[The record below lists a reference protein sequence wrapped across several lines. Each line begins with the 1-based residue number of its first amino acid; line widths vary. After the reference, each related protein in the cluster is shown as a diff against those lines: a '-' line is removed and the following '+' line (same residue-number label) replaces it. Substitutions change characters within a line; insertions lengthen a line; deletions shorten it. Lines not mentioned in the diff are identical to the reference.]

1 MTAHLRKHGV
11 DGVLFYSIVDK
22 DAAEPEEPQPE
33 EVERILGLLGDE
45 IRRSRRSQRAIE
57 RALHL
62 SQGYLGS
69 LLRGR
74 IKLKVSHLY
83 LLGRELGFEPAVLL
97 IRAAPPKDPQ
107 SIAKELARELE
118 SRPEDSRPMLTAAP
132 AMTSADI
139 EDLVRRTVRL
149 ELARLGGG

>member
-1 MTAHLRKHGV
+1 M
-11 DGVLFYSIVDK
+11 DK
-22 DAAEPEEPQPE
+22 DAAGSEEPQPE
-33 EVERILGLLGDE
+33 EVEKILGLIGDE

-57 RALHL
+57 RSLHL

-97 IRAAPPKDPQ
+97 IRAAPPKDPKG
-107 SIAKELARELE
+107 IAKELEP
-118 SRPEDSRPMLTAAP
+118 RPEDFRPTSPAAP

-139 EDLVRRTVRL
+139 EDLVRRTVRQ

>member
-1 MTAHLRKHGV
+1 M
-11 DGVLFYSIVDK
+11 DK
-22 DAAEPEEPQPE
+22 NAAEPAEPEEPPQPE
-33 EVERILGLLGDE
+33 EVERILGLIGEE

-57 RALHL
+57 RALRL

-97 IRAAPPKDPQ
+97 IRAAPPKDPE
-107 SIAKELARELE
+107 SVVKELEP
-118 SRPEDSRPMLTAAP
+118 RPATKTTSSAAH
-132 AMTSADI
+132 AMTSEEI
-139 EDLVRRTVRL
+139 EDLVRRTVRH
-149 ELARLGGG
+149 ELSRLGGG

>member
-22 DAAEPEEPQPE
+22 DTAEPEEPQPE

-118 SRPEDSRPMLTAAP
+118 SRPEESRSMLAAAP

>member
-1 MTAHLRKHGV
+1 M
-11 DGVLFYSIVDK
+11 DK
-22 DAAEPEEPQPE
+22 DAVEPEEPQPE
-33 EVERILGLLGDE
+33 EVERILGLIGDE

-107 SIAKELARELE
+107 SIAKELEPRT
-118 SRPEDSRPMLTAAP
+118 EDSKPASPAGP

-139 EDLVRRTVRL
+139 EDLVRRTVRQ

>member
-1 MTAHLRKHGV
+1 MEKETAGP
-11 DGVLFYSIVDK
+11 D
-22 DAAEPEEPQPE
+22 EPQPE
-33 EVERILGLLGDE
+33 EVERILDLIGDE

-83 LLGRELGFEPAVLL
+83 LLGRELGFEPATLL
-97 IRAAPPKDPQ
+97 IRAAPPKDPE
-107 SIAKELARELE
+107 SVARELE
-118 SRPEDSRPMLTAAP
+118 ARPPSEGTAKPAP
-132 AMTSADI
+132 AMTPEQI
-139 EDLVRRTVRL
+139 EDLVRRTVRQ
-149 ELARLGGG
+149 ELARLGGA